1 MPIGVWGC
9 KDFLFV
15 CFENK
20 ALKNMKILLQSL
32 IIMLS
37 AEILHERL
45 GTNERVKNLQRE
57 RGFDSICFLK
67 AKNICFK
74 YLFVLMIKIG
84 PNFSNTID
92 HLKQPSASCNFTESE
107 LHSRVFSWNSTKFLE
122 YLLLIIPLNSYFWN
136 FNPLNLNLSCIDS
149 KYYSLYYLLLLLEER
164 LTERGATQLTFTYSK

>member
-1 MPIGVWGC
+1 
-9 KDFLFV
+9 
-15 CFENK
+15 
-20 ALKNMKILLQSL
+20 MKILLQSL

-67 AKNICFK
+67 TKNICFK

-84 PNFSNTID
+84 SNFSNTID

-122 YLLLIIPLNSYFWN
+122 YFFLIIHLNSYFSN

-149 KYYSLYYLLLLLEER
+149 KYYSLYYLLLLLKER
-164 LTERGATQLTFTYSK
+164 LTERGATQLTFNYSK